1 MLPKTRCVFLSI
13 PHGSAGYKTLENVLL
28 NLARGDIVFDCR
40 RDVEPKED
48 RAWRFKET
56 GVRYIRCTV
65 VTDQSQAAQIGSK
78 KSESVP
84 REVVSLLER
93 VAANNREG
101 NPNVD
106 ISAESKGTYHAEMV
120 LRN

>member
-1 MLPKTRCVFLSI
+1 MLPKARCVFLSI
-13 PHGSAGYKTLENVLL
+13 PHGPASHKTLENVLP
-28 NLARGDIVFDCR
+28 NLARGDVVVDCQ

-56 GVRYIRCTV
+56 GVRYIKCTI
-65 VTDQSQAAQIGSK
+65 VTDQSQTVQIGSK
-78 KSESVP
+78 TSESVP

-106 ISAESKGTYHAEMV
+106 ISAESKGTYHAKMV